1 MTPEGGTKADVGTGT
16 HLLGGAMAGIAY
28 WTAFYPADTVKS
40 AIQTNPDFAKKSFG
54 ETFMSMYRNEGY
66 AGLYRGWGVTVLR
79 AAPAHALI
87 FACYEETLKW
97 L

>member
-1 MTPEGGTKADVGTGT
+1 
-16 HLLGGAMAGIAY
+16 
-28 WTAFYPADTVKS
+28 
-40 AIQTNPDFAKKSFG
+40 
-54 ETFMSMYRNEGY
+54 MSMYRNEGY
-66 AGLYRGWGVTVLR
+66 AGLYRGWGVTVMR